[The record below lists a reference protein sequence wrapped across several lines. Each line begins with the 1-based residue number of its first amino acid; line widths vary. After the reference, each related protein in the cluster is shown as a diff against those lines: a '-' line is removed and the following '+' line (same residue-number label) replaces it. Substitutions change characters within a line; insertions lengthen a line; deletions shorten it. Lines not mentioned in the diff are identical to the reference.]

1 MWGVAVAIL
10 LLMLCIEA
18 LVDRHYGLAVIF
30 VTPLTI
36 FIAEY
41 GSTVSLAQFGVQE
54 VIRVR
59 MLDTTI
65 GCMVGLSGGLVIH
78 SAKLRAP
85 LQRFEEWLL
94 IRLA

>member
-54 VIRVR
+54 VIPYARYHYR
-59 MLDTTI
+59 LY
-65 GCMVGLSGGLVIH
+65 GGSQRRLSH
-78 SAKLRAP
+78 TFSQAACT
-85 LQRFEEWLL
+85 
-94 IRLA
+94 LAAF